1 MKATTI
7 LKRIIVAI
15 FTALFVSFA
24 AYALLYYSPGDP
36 AELLLMEMTGGS
48 GLQMSVVKEYA
59 EILGT
64 NKGLLPMYKNW
75 FVKMIHMDLGT
86 SYRTGR
92 PVWYEFR
99 IRFATS
105 LSLAV
110 MTSVISLVLGVSMGM
125 LSAKYKNKFFDKFTR
140 MLCAINMSIP
150 SFWLAIVFMW
160 VFVIKLK
167 LAPMSGDMGF
177 RSLILP
183 SFVMGLTGCS
193 GLIRI
198 TRIGILENLNAEYV
212 LTLRAK
218 GLSESARFRKHIL
231 RNISLSIVTMVTQNV
246 VSLIGG
252 SIIIENIF
260 GLPGIGNY
268 LIRSIQVKDFPVIL
282 GFVFIMS
289 LTVVI
294 LNLISELVSYA
305 LDPRIRMEVYEK

>member
-1 MKATTI
+1 
-7 LKRIIVAI
+7 
-15 FTALFVSFA
+15 
-24 AYALLYYSPGDP
+24 
-36 AELLLMEMTGGS
+36 
-48 GLQMSVVKEYA
+48 
-59 EILGT
+59 
-64 NKGLLPMYKNW
+64 
-75 FVKMIHMDLGT
+75 
-86 SYRTGR
+86 
-92 PVWYEFR
+92 
-99 IRFATS
+99 
-105 LSLAV
+105 
-110 MTSVISLVLGVSMGM
+110 MTSVISLVIGVSMGM
-125 LSAKYKNKFFDKFTR
+125 LSAKYKNKFFDKLTR
-140 MLCAINMSIP
+140 MICAINMSIP

-160 VFVIKLK
+160 VFVIKLR

-183 SFVMGLTGCS
+183 SCVMGLTGSS

-198 TRIGILENLNAEYV
+198 VRIGILENLSAEYV
-212 LTLRAK
+212 VTLRAK

-260 GLPGIGNY
+260 GLPGVGNY

-282 GFVFIMS
+282 GFIFIMS